1 MTKILIQIS
10 SDIVVDYL
18 ADFLKR
24 ASGGDIDCSVAPYD
38 QVTQALLGA
47 PVSDNL
53 LLWTSP
59 EKQVP
64 SFGQALS
71 FEKVDADVIAQEVAE
86 YASYV
91 RKAAGGYGNIF
102 VMNWSL
108 PVALPWAVGL
118 MAKNGLGPV
127 NLLARMNL
135 QLAEALADLP
145 NVHFVDLQGFE
156 TTFDGRS
163 HDPRIQAMARMPY
176 SPDFLEH
183 VAATLA
189 PALLALVVPSRK
201 VIFCDLDNT
210 MWGGI
215 VGDDGIA
222 GLKIGGNDPV
232 GASHLQVQK
241 ILKGF
246 NNRGILLALSSKNTE
261 SVAVDAIENHPNMI
275 LRMDDFSAK
284 GINWQDKAANI
295 SAMLKELNLLPS
307 AAVFLDDN
315 VSERERVKGALPDVL
330 VPDLPVDVAYWPQVI
345 AGLTCFETLTIS
357 DEDLQRS
364 QSYRTEKLRREDQEV
379 SVDLGDWLNSLELAV
394 EYAPVDRKNLA
405 RTVQLL
411 NKTNQFNTQTRRF
424 TEEAFWAWSQETDNH
439 AFTYTVSDK
448 YGTSGLT
455 GVASLHKVD
464 GAWEFADF
472 VLSCRVMGKGVED
485 AIIAHAKSTVP
496 GDAPVQ
502 FNFTETPKNLPAR
515 SFVERITKDGVVP
528 TDFAAPSHIDL
539 RAAE

>member
-1 MTKILIQIS
+1 MTKFTIQIS

-18 ADFLKR
+18 ADFLNR
-24 ASGGDIDCSVAPYD
+24 ASGGYIDCSVAPYD

-64 SFGQALS
+64 SFGRALS
-71 FEKVDADVIAQEVAE
+71 FEKVDADAITNEVTK
-86 YASYV
+86 YATYV
-91 RKAAGGYGNIF
+91 RKAAGSYGNIF

-118 MAKNGLGPV
+118 MAKNGLGPA
-127 NLLARMNL
+127 NLVARMNL
-135 QLAEALADLP
+135 QLAEALADLS
-145 NVHFVDLQGFE
+145 NVHFLDLQGFE

-189 PALLALVVPSRK
+189 PALLALVVPARK

-330 VPDLPVDVAYWPQVI
+330 VPDLPVDVAYWPQII

-364 QSYRTEKLRREDQEV
+364 QSYRTEKMRREDQEV

-464 GAWEFADF
+464 GAWEVADF

-496 GDAPVQ
+496 GEALVQ

-528 TDFAAPSHIDL
+528 TDFDAPSHIDL